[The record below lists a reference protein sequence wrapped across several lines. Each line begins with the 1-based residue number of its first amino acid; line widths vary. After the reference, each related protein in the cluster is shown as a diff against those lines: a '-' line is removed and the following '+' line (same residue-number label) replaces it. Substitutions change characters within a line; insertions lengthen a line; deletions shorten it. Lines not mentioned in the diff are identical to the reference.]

1 MKNLALQTRLI
12 SVESKEE
19 KKYLRPKKA
28 TTRNTCNFR
37 KKKKENIESTVPIF
51 CLLRIEQLSF
61 LRVHPSR
68 LIKSLE
74 NFR

>member
-19 KKYLRPKKA
+19 KKYLRPKKV

-37 KKKKENIESTVPIF
+37 KKKRKH
-51 CLLRIEQLSF
+51 RINRPNRLPFTSRAIKLS
-61 LRVHPSR
+61 SR
-68 LIKSLE
+68 ASE
-74 NFR
+74 

>member
-19 KKYLRPKKA
+19 KKYLRPKKV

-37 KKKKENIESTVPIF
+37 KKKKKTSNQPSESF
-51 CLLRIEQLSF
+51 AFYES
-61 LRVHPSR
+61 SD
-68 LIKSLE
+68 
-74 NFR
+74 